1 MSGYGARVGLG
12 LESNCSRWVATRT
25 KYQVLQAHAGVRRHT
40 TCLPDLLAAGF
51 ITHTPFHIHF
61 HAHFHFHFH
70 AHFHAHAHTRSHA
83 QAIIGGIYTI
93 LLAASIA
100 RSVRDYR
107 LARELH
113 GRLRAEATRPPPAA
127 VPGVYQPPR
136 RFPAVA
142 MYEWSKLPFAVKAAF
157 FSPWAIV
164 TW

>member
-1 MSGYGARVGLG
+1 MDAGVGAELSASAHVDRAHNCNGLVSYTFW
-12 LESNCSRWVATRT
+12 EYVATP
-25 KYQVLQAHAGVRRHT
+25 KGCIELLQAT
-40 TCLPDLLAAGF
+40 
-51 ITHTPFHIHF
+51 
-61 HAHFHFHFH
+61 
-70 AHFHAHAHTRSHA
+70 
-83 QAIIGGIYTI
+83 IGGLYTI

-113 GRLRAEATRPPPAA
+113 ARLRAEATRPPPAA
-127 VPGVYQPPR
+127 VPGVYQPAR